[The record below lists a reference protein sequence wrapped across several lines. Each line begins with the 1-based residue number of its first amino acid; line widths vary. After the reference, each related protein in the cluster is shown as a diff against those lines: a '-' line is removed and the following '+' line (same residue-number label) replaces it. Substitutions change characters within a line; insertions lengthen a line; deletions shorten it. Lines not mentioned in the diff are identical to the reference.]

1 MFTDEELYAAFRQL
15 EATCDDCQKIPK
27 DEPCEGCWFY
37 DFCKKFY
44 PDDYSKKTK
53 QEITK

>member
-37 DFCKKFY
+37 DFCKRFY
-44 PDDYSKKTK
+44 PDDYSKKVK
-53 QEITK
+53 QEIPR